1 MRLLRVSIFLADSI
15 QQIHSLR
22 AKGVMSSQVASAALS
37 EVNALHK
44 SAGSLWTTPP
54 EIDLVDMCELQRFKR
69 LGLQSNFQWDGTAS
83 GVRTWD
89 L

>member
-37 EVNALHK
+37 EVNALRK

-54 EIDLVDMCELQRFKR
+54 EIDLVGMCELQRFRR
-69 LGLQSNFQWDGTAS
+69 LGLQSNSQWDGTAS